1 MNTNSFFE
9 AWLNTQ
15 KELTDNWMESSRRLQ
30 ETVNNGTVAEKGA
43 AIYQEWLNRQTEIT
57 KKAAE
62 NSGKLMNEAA
72 QQNTN
77 PADAATMYNKW
88 MSAQQETMNK
98 AFGQFNNPFAAN
110 WNNWMNANNTQ
121 QWWNNWMNNQ
131 QNPFAN
137 NPMMQWM
144 NPANNTQNWMN
155 QWMNQSQHMMNNFMN
170 NDWSKQWTAQW
181 EQWNKQ
187 IQDQLG
193 KNTFAGMT
201 DMNAAWMKFNEMWQ
215 PLYKSMQENTSATE
229 WMKNLYS
236 AEAMQSL
243 MENMKQWMMPMQA
256 KEMNQQWQQW
266 MEMSANYSK
275 HVWQQFAGNT
285 PEQMQKLIPFL
296 MFGQNQQSEFN
307 PFAMYQRAIN
317 PMIRL
322 FNPGKESEINERL
335 SAVMTLMND
344 YGRKLAEVQQ
354 HIQTTTFK
362 TLETLMLENFEQAK
376 KGVDLS
382 NSKEVFQA
390 WVNRNEEAF
399 IALFH
404 SEAYSK
410 LQGEL
415 LDLSLQIR
423 QHNEQLMELYL
434 QPMPV
439 VLRSEADTMNQ
450 TIYELRKR
458 IHQLEQ
464 QLEGNNETA
473 ATKNTGKKKAAT
485 V

>member
-62 NSGKLMNEAA
+62 QSGKLMSEAA

-77 PADAATMYNKW
+77 PADAAAMYNKW

-155 QWMNQSQHMMNNFMN
+155 QWMNQSQNMMTNFMN

-215 PLYKSMQENTSATE
+215 PLYKSMQENTNATE

-236 AEAMQSL
+236 AEGMQTL
-243 MENMKQWMMPMQA
+243 MDNMKQWMMPMQA

-322 FNPGKESEINERL
+322 FNPGKESEINERI

-354 HIQTTTFK
+354 HIQTTTWK

-382 NSKEVFQA
+382 NSKEVFQN

-423 QHNEQLMELYL
+423 QQNEQLMELYL

-464 QLEGNNETA
+464 QLEGNNEAA
-473 ATKNTGKKKAAT
+473 ATKTTGKKKAAT

>member
-1 MNTNSFFE
+1 MNTTTFFD

-30 ETVNNGTVAEKGA
+30 EAVNNGTANEKGA
-43 AIYQEWLNRQTEIT
+43 AIYQEWLNRQNEIT

-62 NSGKLMNEAA
+62 HSGKIMSETA
-72 QQNTN
+72 QQASN
-77 PADAATMYNKW
+77 PADAAAMFSKW
-88 MSAQQETMNK
+88 MTAQQENMNK
-98 AFGQFNNPFAAN
+98 AFGQFSNPYTSN
-110 WNNWMNANNTQ
+110 WNSWMNNNTQQQ
-121 QWWNNWMNNQ
+121 QWWNNMNNWMNPQ
-131 QNPFAN
+131 QNMFGM
-137 NPMMQWM
+137 NPMMQQWM
-144 NPANNTQNWMN
+144 NPQNNWMN
-155 QWMNQSQHMMNNFMN
+155 QWMQQAQQATQT
-170 NDWSKQWTAQW
+170 DWTKQWSSQW
-181 EQWNKQ
+181 EQFSKQ
-187 IQDQLG
+187 LQDQLS
-193 KNTFAGMT
+193 KNTFTGMT

-215 PLYKSMQENTSATE
+215 PMYKSMQENTTAAD

-236 AEAMQSL
+236 ADAMQSI

-266 MEMSANYSK
+266 MELSSNYSK

-285 PEQMQKLIPFL
+285 PEQMQKLMPFL
-296 MFGQNQQSEFN
+296 MFGENSSEFN

-322 FNPGKESEINERL
+322 FNPGKEAEINERM
-335 SAVMTLMND
+335 SALMTLMND
-344 YGRKLAEVQQ
+344 YGRKLADVQQ
-354 HIQTTTFK
+354 HIQTTAMK
-362 TLETLMLENFEQAK
+362 TMESMMLENFEQAK

-382 NSKEVFQA
+382 NSKEVFQN

-399 IALFH
+399 INLYH

-410 LQGEL
+410 LQGDL

-423 QHNEQLMELYL
+423 QNNEQLMELSL

-458 IHQLEQ
+458 VHQLEQ
-464 QLEGNNETA
+464 QINANEAPA
-473 ATKNTGKKKAAT
+473 AKTTGKKKAAT